1 MAYLIDRRLN
11 GKNKSA
17 VNRQRFLRRYRK
29 HIKEA
34 VADAVSNRSI
44 TDIDSGET
52 ITIPKGDIEE
62 PAFGHGPGGKRSVIH
77 PGNKEFVKGDQIE
90 RPKQG
95 GAGGGGGKASNKGE
109 GMDDFAFQI
118 TQEEFLNFM
127 FDEL

>member
-34 VADAVSNRSI
+34 VADAVSSRSI

-62 PAFGHGPGGKRSVIH
+62 PVFGHGPGGKRSIVH
-77 PGNKEFVKGDQIE
+77 PGNKEFVAGDQVE
-90 RPKQG
+90 RPKRGKGG
-95 GAGGGGGKASNKGE
+95 GAGGKASS
-109 GMDDFAFQI
+109 
-118 TQEEFLNFM
+118 
-127 FDEL
+127 